1 MSTFSQVKE
10 QQRPPGRTLILDPWV
25 FADEWESKP
34 REAVCVGLRLMSE
47 ADKSK
52 ARGEAEKLADE
63 LHKERNLN
71 WLDAFN
77 DCLIRQVAA
86 LGICSPN
93 DVTKPFDLMT
103 FAEEQVRFALTS
115 RGAAF
120 IFEAIQRYDI
130 ESSPLSPEITDEE
143 IAELSGLLGSVCSDS
158 FTPDE
163 RRLLGH
169 VLELVRDAVDDDA
182 Q

>member
-1 MSTFSQVKE
+1 MTTFAKLKE
-10 QQRPPGRTLILDPWV
+10 QPHPPGRTLILEPWV
-25 FADEWESKP
+25 FADDWEDKP
-34 REAVCVGLRLMSE
+34 RETVCVGLRLMSE

-63 LHKERNLN
+63 LHRERNLN

-93 DVTKPFDLMT
+93 DVTKPFDLLT
-103 FAEEQVRFALTS
+103 FAEEQVRIALTS

-143 IAELSGLLGSVCSDS
+143 IAELSGLLGSVCSDG
-158 FTPDE
+158 FTPE
-163 RRLLGH
+163 QRRMLGH
-169 VLELVRDAVDDDA
+169 ALDIVRDATEPRS
-182 Q
+182 